1 MSEMGGGISV
11 NVKKISNRKIS
22 DLVAEQVEEMIA
34 KGSFQ
39 SGEKLPSVRELCELF
54 GVGRSAV
61 RDALTSLQ
69 GKGIVHVKQGEGT
82 YICKFDSSKLFNSHH
97 LLPDIKDIQELFQA
111 RKMVE
116 TGLAE
121 IAARNRTEE
130 DLRKMTV
137 LISDTAIHGWEEDY
151 QFHMAIAHAAGND
164 ILIQFV
170 QFISE
175 TMKKSM
181 MDFHKH
187 IQTQPETAKKIEQQH
202 LEIYFSIKNQQPEQA
217 HKHMIEHLELV
228 EQLLQMSI
236 LQEQ

>member
-1 MSEMGGGISV
+1 M
-11 NVKKISNRKIS
+11 NVKKIPNRKIS
-22 DLVAEQVEEMIA
+22 DLVAEQIEEMIEM
-34 KGSFQ
+34 GSFQ
-39 SGEKLPSVRELCELF
+39 PGEKLPSVRELCELF

-69 GKGIVHVKQGEGT
+69 GKGIVQVKQGEGT
-82 YICKFDSSKLFNSHH
+82 YICRFDSSRLFNSPH
-97 LLPDIKDIQELFQA
+97 LLPGIKDIHELFQA

-121 IAARNRTEE
+121 MAAKNRSDE
-130 DLRKMTV
+130 DLKKMSE
-137 LISDTAIHGWEEDY
+137 LLSDSAYQGWEADY

-181 MDFHKH
+181 MDFHSY
-187 IQTQPETAKKIEQQH
+187 IQRQPETAKRIEEQH
-202 LEIYFSIKNQQPEQA
+202 REIYFSIRDQQAEKA
-217 HKHMIEHLELV
+217 HKHMIAHLNLV
-228 EQLLQMSI
+228 EQLLQMSV
-236 LQEQ
+236 LQERSY

>member
-1 MSEMGGGISV
+1 MD
-11 NVKKISNRKIS
+11 VKKISNRKIS
-22 DLVAEQVEEMIA
+22 ELVAEQIEEMIE

-39 SGEKLPSVRELCELF
+39 PGEKLPSVRELCELF

-69 GKGIVHVKQGEGT
+69 GKGIVQIKQGEGT
-82 YICKFDSSKLFNSHH
+82 YICRFDSSKLFNSRH
-97 LLPDIKDIQELFQA
+97 LLPGIKDIEELFQA

-121 IAARNRTEE
+121 MAARNRSKD
-130 DLRKMTV
+130 DLAKMNN
-137 LISDTAIHGWEEDY
+137 LISDSAIHGWEEDY

-181 MDFHKH
+181 MDFHH
-187 IQTQPETAKKIEQQH
+187 YIQTQSEMAKKIEQQH
-202 LEIYFSIKNQQPEQA
+202 MEIYLAIKNQQPEQA
-217 HKHMIEHLELV
+217 HKNMINHLKLV

>member
-1 MSEMGGGISV
+1 M

-22 DLVAEQVEEMIA
+22 ELAAEQIEEMIS
-34 KGSFQ
+34 KDSFEP
-39 SGEKLPSVRELCELF
+39 GDKLPSVRELCELF

-69 GKGIVHVKQGEGT
+69 GKGIVQIKQGEGT
-82 YICKFDSSKLFNSHH
+82 FICRFDSSKLFNSHH
-97 LLPDIKDIQELFQA
+97 LHPGIKDIQELFQA

-121 IAARNRTEE
+121 MAAKNRSEK
-130 DLRKMTV
+130 DLAKMKE
-137 LISDTAIHGWEEDY
+137 LISGAAIHGWEEDY

-181 MDFHKH
+181 MDFHQY
-187 IQTQPETAKKIEQQH
+187 IQTQAEIAKKIEEQH
-202 LEIYFSIKNQQPEQA
+202 MDIFLSIRNKQPEQA
-217 HKHMIEHLELV
+217 HYSMIEHLDLV
-228 EQLLQMSI
+228 EQFLQMSI